1 MGRREMS
8 DEQQERRR
16 VDDSWHLSKT
26 VSISQIMTI
35 VVLGTSFIWQVAIMD
50 KRLALLENKE
60 VVTIPQHQ
68 GLETRVSLLE
78 QYSRMTRD
86 SLERIEVKLDRLVE
100 RSNFDR

>member
-1 MGRREMS
+1 MS
-8 DEQQERRR
+8 DQINERRR
-16 VDDSWHLSKT
+16 TDDSWHLSKT
-26 VSISQIMTI
+26 VSVSQIITI

-78 QYSRMTRD
+78 QYSRTTRE
-86 SLERIEVKLDRLVE
+86 SLIRIEEKLDRIIE
-100 RSNFDR
+100 RAAGKKD